1 MAEDSFGASTSI
13 DVTIMVTDVDEA
25 PDVTGKEMVD
35 YAEKGTGPVATY
47 MASDPEGAMV
57 RWSLDGD
64 DASDFMIE
72 NGELSFKESPDYE
85 MPMGGSAGNSN
96 TYTVMVKATDETM
109 KVGMETVMVKV
120 TNVDEAGMVTLSARR
135 PQSATAFTAM
145 MDDPDDGVTDEKWQ
159 WAKASSR
166 NGSYGNI
173 ENARSETY
181 TPTDDDVGS
190 YLRATVTYEDVEGES
205 KSAMMKSDFPVQAKR
220 GANKAPEFA
229 DDQDPTMT
237 DVQPVAA
244 REVAENTEAGKTV
257 GSPVTATDEDGDTL
271 TYTLTDED
279 GGTEGDSA
287 AFTIDWGTG
296 QIMTKGDLNHEESAC
311 GYSVDTDPNTP
322 CTYTVV
328 VRATD
333 PAGIPGA
340 NPAVTSI
347 TAAPSW

>member
-1 MAEDSFGASTSI
+1 MRFSRLLAVGLLFLLPGGLLQAQSSDGA
-13 DVTIMVTDVDEA
+13 IMYPEN
-25 PDVTGKEMVD
+25 
-35 YAEKGTGPVATY
+35 GTGPVATY
-47 MASDPEGAMV
+47 TASDPEGAMV
-57 RWSLDGD
+57 RWSLGGD

-72 NGELSFKESPDYE
+72 NGVLSFKKSPDYE
-85 MPMGGSAGNSN
+85 MPMGGSAGTAT
-96 TYTVMVKATDETM
+96 TYSVTVLATDETM
-109 KVGMETVMVKV
+109 KVGMKEVMVEV
-120 TNVDEAGMVTLSARR
+120 TNVDEAGTVTLSARR
-135 PQSATAFTAM
+135 PQSATAFMAM
-145 MDDPDDGVTDEKWQ
+145 VADLDATVDAPITDEKWQ

-181 TPTDDDVGS
+181 TPTDADLRS
-190 YLRATVTYEDVEGES
+190 YLRATVTYEDPEGAG
-205 KSAMMKSDFPVQAKR
+205 KTAMMKSEFPVQAVR
-220 GANKAPEFA
+220 GQNNAPEFA

-322 CTYTVV
+322 MHLH
-328 VRATD
+328 RRG
-333 PAGIPGA
+333 AGHGPGGHSRGK
-340 NPAVTSI
+340 PCRRQ
-347 TAAPSW
+347 